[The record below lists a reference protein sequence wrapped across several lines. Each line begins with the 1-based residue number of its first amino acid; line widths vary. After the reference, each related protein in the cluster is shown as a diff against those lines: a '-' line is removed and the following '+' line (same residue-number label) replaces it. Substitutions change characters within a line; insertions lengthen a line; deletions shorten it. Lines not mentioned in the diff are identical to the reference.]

1 MVQVLNPVGVRD
13 FSVLQIPSR
22 PDNVPVGLSTS
33 KEYHGNTVHRIAT
46 ELILD
51 FGFWILIQ
59 CNLLGDYQRSNKHSA
74 SIFRIISQTLPV
86 NLALR
91 LHLRACPL
99 PGLVHS
105 SHRVFRG
112 LQQFTWQLAQ
122 ALGILS
128 LRLRPA
134 TTRAVQ
140 QPLAARGLT
149 FLRNPTN
156 SKTAMG

>member
-1 MVQVLNPVGVRD
+1 MKPVGVRD
-13 FSVLQIPSR
+13 FSVLQILSR
-22 PDNVPVGLSTS
+22 PDNIPVGLSTL
-33 KEYHGNTVHRIAT
+33 KEYHGSAVHRMAT

-51 FGFWILIQ
+51 WGSWILIPR
-59 CNLLGDYQRSNKHSA
+59 NLLGDYQRSNEHSA

-91 LHLRACPL
+91 LHLHACPL

-105 SHRVFRG
+105 SHRVLRG

-140 QPLAARGLT
+140 QTLAARGLT